1 MDGLWGISHF
11 FEMGKGKVQKWGVP
25 YPLPTF
31 TFYFYEVVHVEETSC
46 TKTYRNV
53 D

>member
-11 FEMGKGKVQKWGVP
+11 LKWGRGRFRNGG

-31 TFYFYEVVHVEETSC
+31 TFNLYEVVHVEETSC